1 MTKTETVQVLAIL
14 KAAYPHFYRNA
25 SKQDALTAV
34 NLWHELFADD
44 SADVVAAAV
53 KALIATDE
61 KGYPPHIGAVKAR
74 MRQLTSKPC
83 MTEAEAW
90 AKVMQAIR
98 KSGYSCKAE
107 FDKLPEDLQDLV
119 GSPSQLREW
128 GMMDIQTLQSVVS
141 SNFQRSYRERKKK
154 AEEYAAL
161 PEDIKRLSAAVIH
174 KIALETSDRK
184 GIEIHDLHRDRSW

>member
-1 MTKTETVQVLAIL
+1 MTKSETAQVLAIL

-44 SADVVAAAV
+44 PEDVVAAAV

-61 KGYPPHIGAVKAR
+61 KGYPPHIGAVKAK
-74 MRQLTSKPC
+74 MRQLTRKPS
-83 MTEAEAW
+83 MTDAEAW

-98 KSGYSCKAE
+98 QSGYSCKSE

-128 GMMDIQTLQSVVS
+128 GMMDTQTLQSVVS
-141 SNFQRSYRERKKK
+141 SNFQRSYRERKRK

-184 GIEIHDLHRDRSW
+184 GIESHDLHRDRPW

>member
-1 MTKTETVQVLAIL
+1 MTKSETAQVLAIL

-44 SADVVAAAV
+44 PEDVVAAAV

-61 KGYPPHIGAVKAR
+61 KGYPPHIGAVKAK
-74 MRQLTSKPC
+74 MRQLTRKPS
-83 MTEAEAW
+83 MTDAEAW

-98 KSGYSCKAE
+98 QSGYSCKSE

-128 GMMDIQTLQSVVS
+128 GMMDTQTLQSVVS
-141 SNFQRSYRERKKK
+141 SNFQRSYRERKRK
-154 AEEYAAL
+154 AEECAAL

-184 GIEIHDLHRDRSW
+184 GIESHDLHRDRPW